1 MLQTLVERQEAIV
14 RLIILKVGLN
24 LSVRKRQ
31 NWQTLL

>member
-14 RLIILKVGLN
+14 RSITLKVGLN